1 VSLSV
6 NHYSKSQQ
14 FQDFD
19 GDLNKFVIFKVED
32 TGRGIE
38 PERLSGIFER
48 FKSADINLAVSNM
61 QSTGIG
67 LSYIKELI
75 EFHQGKIFVESEVN
89 TRTTFTI
96 LIPKDLKPSKLQPH
110 QNGQP
115 EFDLNKSLD
124 ASLMNSEHTVE
135 PINGHSREEKSD
147 TEKHS

>member
-1 VSLSV
+1 NLLSNAFKYTRDYGRISVSLSV

-89 TRTTFTI
+89 KGTTFTI
-96 LIPKDLKPSKLQPH
+96 
-110 QNGQP
+110 
-115 EFDLNKSLD
+115 
-124 ASLMNSEHTVE
+124 
-135 PINGHSREEKSD
+135 
-147 TEKHS
+147 